1 MSMLCVFNCCC
12 KSGLFKGLIWVL
24 ILLSCFTY
32 HVSLVK
38 VVVLMFDTAITAPV
52 SPVVLRAC
60 TAVLTGRVTLLA
72 DVVLLS

>member
-1 MSMLCVFNCCC
+1 M
-12 KSGLFKGLIWVL
+12 
-24 ILLSCFTY
+24 LSCFTY

-38 VVVLMFDTAITAPV
+38 VVVLMFDTAITAPM